1 MDIILLVGQF
11 IVGLL
16 IILKGADWL
25 TDGATFIAQR
35 FKIST
40 MVIGLTIVA
49 FGTSTPELVISL
61 LSAIEGQ
68 SEIALGNVVGS
79 NVFNSLA
86 IMGITAMISPI
97 AVKKNTIRYDIP
109 LCILIS
115 LVLFIMA
122 SDTFISGETADLI
135 TRSEGITLLAFFAIF
150 MAYSFAIA
158 KSDEKTDKAR
168 IAKAEA
174 AGKHVEKKISDEPVE
189 VAPMWKSV
197 MMIIIGLGCLVFGGE
212 WLVNGASG
220 IASLLGIS
228 ESVIA
233 LTIVGAGT
241 SAPELVTSIVAARK
255 GDTDMAMGNVVGSSM
270 FNIVAI
276 LGITSLLCPLSL
288 GSITTVDFG
297 VLLFSAVA
305 LWLCCR
311 FGKRLH
317 IITRFEGFLL
327 TACMVAYYVYLINA
341 CA

>member
-1 MDIILLVGQF
+1 MDILLLLGQF
-11 IVGLL
+11 VVGLL
-16 IILKGADWL
+16 VILKGADWL
-25 TDGATFIAQR
+25 TDGATFIARR
-35 FKIST
+35 FNIST

-49 FGTSTPELVISL
+49 FGTSTPELVVSL
-61 LSAIEGQ
+61 LSAVEGE
-68 SEIALGNVVGS
+68 SEIAIGNVVGS
-79 NVFNSLA
+79 NIFNSLA
-86 IMGITAMISPI
+86 IMGVTALIAPI
-97 AVKKNTIRYDIP
+97 AVKMNTIRYDIP

-122 SDTFISGETADLI
+122 SDTFIDGGTADCI
-135 TRSEGITLLAFFAIF
+135 TRSEGIILLSFFAIF
-150 MAYSFAIA
+150 MVYSFAIA
-158 KSDEKTDKAR
+158 RSDEKTDKAR
-168 IAKAEA
+168 IARAEA
-174 AGKHVEKKISDEPVE
+174 AGKPIEKEKEEQTE

-197 MMIIIGLGCLVFGGE
+197 MFILIGLGCLVFGGE
-212 WLVNGASG
+212 WLVGGASG
-220 IASLLGIS
+220 MASMLGIS

-255 GDTDMAMGNVVGSSM
+255 GDTDMAMGNVVGSNL

-276 LGITSLLCPLSL
+276 LGITSLICPLSL
-288 GSITTVDFG
+288 GTMTIVDFG

-327 TACMVAYYVYLINA
+327 VMCMVAYYVYLIKF

>member
-1 MDIILLVGQF
+1 MDILLLLGQF
-11 IVGLL
+11 LVGLL
-16 IILKGADWL
+16 VILKGADWL
-25 TDGATFIAQR
+25 TDGATFIARR
-35 FKIST
+35 FNIST

-49 FGTSTPELVISL
+49 FGTSAPELVVSL
-61 LSAIEGQ
+61 LSAVEGE
-68 SEIALGNVVGS
+68 SEIAIGNVVGS
-79 NVFNSLA
+79 NIFNSMA
-86 IMGITAMISPI
+86 IMGMTAIVSPV

-109 LCILIS
+109 LCILMS
-115 LVLFIMA
+115 LVVFVMA
-122 SDTFISGETADLI
+122 SDTFIDGENADFI
-135 TRSEGITLLAFFAIF
+135 TRSEGIILLAFFAIF

-158 KSDEKTDKAR
+158 RSDDKTDKAR
-168 IAKAEA
+168 IARAES
-174 AGKHVEKKISDEPVE
+174 AGKPIEQEKEEQTE

-197 MMIIIGLGCLVFGGE
+197 MFILIGLGCLVFGGE
-212 WLVNGASG
+212 WLVGGASG
-220 IASLLGIS
+220 MASMLGIS

-255 GDTDMAMGNVVGSSM
+255 GDTDMAMGNVVGSNL

-276 LGITSLLCPLSL
+276 LGITSLICPLSL
-288 GSITTVDFG
+288 GTMTVVDFG

-327 TACMVAYYVYLINA
+327 VMCMVAYYVYLIKV

>member
-1 MDIILLVGQF
+1 MDILLLLGQF
-11 IVGLL
+11 VVGLL
-16 IILKGADWL
+16 VILKGADWL
-25 TDGATFIAQR
+25 TDGATFIARR
-35 FKIST
+35 FNIST

-49 FGTSTPELVISL
+49 FGTSTPELVVSL
-61 LSAIEGQ
+61 LSAVEGE
-68 SEIALGNVVGS
+68 SEIAIGNVVGS
-79 NVFNSLA
+79 NIFNSMA
-86 IMGITAMISPI
+86 IMGMTAIVSPV

-109 LCILIS
+109 LCILMS
-115 LVLFIMA
+115 LVVFVMA
-122 SDTFISGETADLI
+122 SDTFIDGENADFI
-135 TRSEGITLLAFFAIF
+135 TRSEGIILLAFFAIF

-158 KSDEKTDKAR
+158 RSDDKTDKAR
-168 IAKAEA
+168 IAR
-174 AGKHVEKKISDEPVE
+174 AGKPLEKEKEEQTE

-197 MMIIIGLGCLVFGGE
+197 MFILIGLGCLVFGGE
-212 WLVNGASG
+212 WLVGGASG
-220 IASLLGIS
+220 MASMLGIS

-255 GDTDMAMGNVVGSSM
+255 GDTDMAMGNVVGSNL

-276 LGITSLLCPLSL
+276 LGITSLICPLSL
-288 GSITTVDFG
+288 GTMTFVDFG

-327 TACMVAYYVYLINA
+327 VMCMVAYYAYLIKV